1 VIVYYNEASLPS
13 SRTKGEKPDYDKL
26 SELIVGEDVR
36 GLPDY
41 GPDAS
46 SSGGKVNNGENYDY
60 IVYTIIYGAVP
71 FALDTAVLRQISSR
85 TSEITVWKKPVRVF
99 PWGNAAKFHG
109 VLTTLPTYQLIG
121 WGLEKL
127 GDSYPLPE
135 RESSNRFVSIRPVQ
149 VMTQVEWYKKVV
161 IDARA
166 QPFAFLNPISRY
178 SPISNLPFLS
188 KTGLT
193 FSQQRVE
200 NEEGILVG
208 NMVRVNREESGLMD
222 EFVPVSD
229 ILETSLV
236 GDKVVPTLT
245 KVEKEFVLPSSSSQ
259 SGKFEKQTFV
269 DVESGFDPPELV
281 NQGDEA
287 Y

>member
-1 VIVYYNEASLPS
+1 
-13 SRTKGEKPDYDKL
+13 
-26 SELIVGEDVR
+26 
-36 GLPDY
+36 
-41 GPDAS
+41 
-46 SSGGKVNNGENYDY
+46 
-60 IVYTIIYGAVP
+60 
-71 FALDTAVLRQISSR
+71 
-85 TSEITVWKKPVRVF
+85 
-99 PWGNAAKFHG
+99 

-193 FSQQRVE
+193 FSQARVE

-269 DVESGFDPPELV
+269 EVESGFDPPELV
-281 NQGDEA
+281 NQGDET